1 MGTEP
6 IIAGMPHAL
15 DYDTLPP
22 HSRLRREFSDGV
34 LTIIAAAEEPG
45 PLVRRTALHRSAVF
59 AAILFLITLL
69 VGLLV
74 FGAVFQAHRRLMSQ
88 TTMLT
93 LGVAALVF
101 CVALFALIWR
111 LQYLSRLDAA
121 ARALRQNT
129 VLAASAGRLLIETS
143 GPFGSA
149 GYDLRNQEG
158 QQAVRA
164 LRLGRCGG
172 DRPVDCLE
180 ILLGEG
186 TRIHILPGRDSAE
199 LRWVA
204 AAIARAIRNPAS

>member
-1 MGTEP
+1 
-6 IIAGMPHAL
+6 MPHAL

-22 HSRLRREFSDGV
+22 HSRLRREFADGV

-45 PLVRRTALHRSAVF
+45 PLVRRTALHRSAVA
-59 AAILFLITLL
+59 AAILFLMTLL
-69 VGLLV
+69 VGLAV

-88 TTMLT
+88 AT
-93 LGVAALVF
+93 LLALGTAALVF

-111 LQYLSRLDAA
+111 LQYLRRLDAA

-129 VLAASAGRLLIETS
+129 VLAASAGRLLIQTS

-149 GYDLRNQEG
+149 SYDLRNQ
-158 QQAVRA
+158 ADRPTVRA
-164 LRLGRCGG
+164 LRLGRCGS
-172 DRPVDCLE
+172 DRLVDCLE
-180 ILLGEG
+180 ILLSDG

-204 AAIARAIRNPAS
+204 AAIARALGNPEKTPDPLK